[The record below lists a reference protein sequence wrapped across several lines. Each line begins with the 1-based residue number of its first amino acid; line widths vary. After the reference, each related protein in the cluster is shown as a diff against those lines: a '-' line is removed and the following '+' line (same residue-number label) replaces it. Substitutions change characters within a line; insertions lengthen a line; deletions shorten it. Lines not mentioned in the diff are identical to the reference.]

1 MHGTAVHPRYQRES
15 PRQALGGRASPGCV
29 RQRCGLPGRVPVTV
43 RKRILGCRMSL
54 GAASAATHL
63 LTPTPRL
70 QTAGG
75 FPPSGSQGSSCSC
88 GRCLLPPPVTSLL
101 VSSGLLGT
109 IPSDPPGLRIH
120 QCKPWVWFLALSL
133 SPCCCKCVSLL
144 PTSPLG
150 LVFCLCL
157 AAPRGPGLLSPR
169 VPVHTQCLWR
179 ATSSI
184 FP

>member
-29 RQRCGLPGRVPVTV
+29 CQRCGLPGRVPVTV

-120 QCKPWVWFLALSL
+120 QCKPWVWFLLSL
-133 SPCCCKCVSLL
+133 SHPVAVSVFLSFPL
-144 PTSPLG
+144 PLWVWCSASAWQH
-150 LVFCLCL
+150 L
-157 AAPRGPGLLSPR
+157 AAPVCSAPESLCTRS
-169 VPVHTQCLWR
+169 
-179 ATSSI
+179 A
-184 FP
+184 